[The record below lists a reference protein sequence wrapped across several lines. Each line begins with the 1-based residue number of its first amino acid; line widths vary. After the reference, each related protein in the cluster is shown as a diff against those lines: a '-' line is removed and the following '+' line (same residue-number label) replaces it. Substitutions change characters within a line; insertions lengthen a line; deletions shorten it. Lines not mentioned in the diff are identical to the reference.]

1 MEITERKKKILKAII
16 KEYIT
21 TAEPVGSRKLTRR
34 YNFDVS
40 SATIRNEMADLEE
53 VGYLEQPHRSAGRI
67 PSDKGYRFYVDTLM
81 DLDKLSSAKAESIR
95 QKYKSKEQEIQGLIE
110 ETSQLLSDL
119 TQYTSLASSPK
130 VQESVLQYLK
140 LVPIADKK
148 LLIVLVTDTGI
159 VKDKIVEV
167 PSTLSQNQLEDVS
180 RFLNQ
185 RLHGLPL
192 YKIDNKLLAK
202 LNQELVRRL
211 SLTTRELKF
220 LKTTNFRNNLSSAG
234 KIYLGGTTYIL
245 DQPEFSDIDKVK
257 NVLQVLEHESV
268 LKNILGDSQS
278 KTGLEILIGNE
289 NECEEIKD
297 CSIVIATY
305 HFNGRPVGKLGVLG
319 PTRMN
324 YSRVVGTVKFM
335 SNILSKY
342 LANQDD

>member
-1 MEITERKKKILKAII
+1 MRVTDRKKKILKAIV

-53 VGYLEQPHRSAGRI
+53 AGYLEQPHRSAGRV
-67 PSDKGYRFYVDTLM
+67 PSDKGYRFYVDSLM
-81 DLDKLSSAKAESIR
+81 DLNQLSSTQAESIK
-95 QKYKSKEQEIQGLIE
+95 QKYDSKEQEIQGLIE
-110 ETSQLLSDL
+110 DTSQLLSDL

-130 VQESVLQYLK
+130 IQESVLEYLK
-140 LVPIADKK
+140 LVPVADEKS
-148 LLIVLVTDTGI
+148 LIVLVTDTGI
-159 VKDKIVEV
+159 VKDKVVDI
-167 PSTLSQNQLEDVS
+167 PSTLSHNKLEKIS

-192 YKIDNKLLAK
+192 HQIDEQLLQK
-202 LNQELVRRL
+202 LNQELINRL
-211 SLTTRELKF
+211 SLDTNQLRF
-220 LKTTNFRNNLSSAG
+220 LSNAAFKNNFSSAG

-245 DQPEFSDIDKVK
+245 DQPEFSEIDKIK
-257 NVLQVLEHESV
+257 NVLQVLEHESA
-268 LKNILGDSQS
+268 LEDILGGFKSQA
-278 KTGLEILIGNE
+278 GLEILIGSE

-305 HFNGRPVGKLGVLG
+305 SLNGRPVGKIGVLG

-324 YSRVVGTVKFM
+324 YPQVVGTVKFM
-335 SNILSKY
+335 SDFLSKH
-342 LANQDD
+342 LTEQDD